1 MILFQ
6 ELIRRCR
13 MSWFKFNSFLYTFL
27 EGRGEVQKIVDGVL
41 DQIINFGDN

>member
-13 MSWFKFNSFLYTFL
+13 MRDYFKLVQIQF